1 MKHIR
6 DPKIR
11 MAKVHEH
18 CKGKMVCD
26 PSEPDP
32 EADLESVPEELR
44 KTGCGHAQPVIR
56 KEGLKLFMVYKKAKD
71 EDEQVTIRWSLFH
84 ATLYLIPFD

>member
-26 PSEPDP
+26 SAEIERDGDGDTMTPS
-32 EADLESVPEELR
+32 ELR
-44 KTGCGHAQPVIR
+44 KTGCGHVQPVIR

-71 EDEQVTIRWSLFH
+71 EDEQVKL
-84 ATLYLIPFD
+84 D

>member
-1 MKHIR
+1 
-6 DPKIR
+6 

-26 PSEPDP
+26 SAEPDP
-32 EADLESVPEELR
+32 EADPDATPEELR
-44 KTGCGHAQPVIR
+44 KIGCGHAQPVIR

-71 EDEQVTIRWSLFH
+71 EDEQVMITRHMRSFNLSH
-84 ATLYLIPFD
+84 LVRLGPSSPTPG